1 MLQSGRHAECVG
13 KKAGDDDTE
22 EVPAYSTKTLNISED
37 GMLIFS
43 DGRIKVGDLLECDIA
58 FDRFGMDIM
67 LEGVKALVTR
77 VDDTED
83 GKQKAAAHFVD
94 CTRKNKDLIL
104 KFVVYSQRK
113 KKSKE

>member
-83 GKQKAAAHFVD
+83 GKQRLRRTLWIARERIK
-94 CTRKNKDLIL
+94 T
-104 KFVVYSQRK
+104 
-113 KKSKE
+113 